1 MILELLT
8 NRVFICAML
17 AWIIGQA
24 VKVPLEY
31 RQTHKLNWSLLLS
44 TGGMPSSHTAMVTA
58 TALSIGLYYGFDSPL
73 FALALVVASV
83 VSYDATGIRRQ
94 AGLQAEKINQI
105 IEEAFSGHPLNEKQ
119 LTEMLGHS
127 PLEVIGGLLLGI
139 VIAVITRLLWPLPA

>member
-1 MILELLT
+1 MIPELLA
-8 NRVFICAML
+8 NRVFICAMI

-31 RQTHKLNWSLLLS
+31 WRTQKVNWSLLFS

-73 FALALVVASV
+73 FALAVVVASV

-105 IEEAFSGHPLNEKQ
+105 IEEVFSGHPLNEKQ
-119 LTEMLGHS
+119 LKEMLGHS
-127 PLEVIGGLLLGI
+127 PMEVIGGLLLGI
-139 VIAVITRLLWPLPA
+139 AIAVLIRLLWPLPV